1 LIYIKTKRLNNAI
14 LVFYYIL
21 IEVKLMSSEIL
32 AVNCESWKE
41 IANENPTEMEVVMEL
56 MIEAGEALCTD

>member
-1 LIYIKTKRLNNAI
+1 LIYIKTKRINNAI

-41 IANENPTEMEVVMEL
+41 IANENPVEMEVVMEL